1 MDDSK
6 NKEMEDALN
15 AIYSMIEKSEKA
27 QQKFA
32 EGTSQYTLLRNRIK
46 ALYIASSLITK
57 ELKNKDVVA
66 TFTKEDFHGAVA
78 PINSLIS
85 KSEKVQTKLADNT
98 WQYRMLD
105 ANIKALHLALPI
117 LMKVLEEFDN

>member
-6 NKEMEDALN
+6 NKEMEDSLS
-15 AIYSMIEKSEKA
+15 AISSMIEKSEKA

-32 EGTSQYTLLRNRIK
+32 ESTSQYTLLRNRIK

-85 KSEKVQTKLADNT
+85 KSEKAQTKLADIT

-105 ANIKALHLALPI
+105 ANLKALYLALPL
-117 LMKVLEEFDN
+117 LMKALTEFEN

>member
-6 NKEMEDALN
+6 KKEMEDALN
-15 AIYSMIEKSEKA
+15 AISSMIEKSEKA

-32 EGTSQYTLLRNRIK
+32 IGTSQYTLLRNRIK

-57 ELKNKDVVA
+57 ELKNKDA
-66 TFTKEDFHGAVA
+66 DANFTKEDFDEAVQ

-85 KSEKVQTKLADNT
+85 KSEKAHKKLADNT

-105 ANIKALHLALPI
+105 ANLKALHLALP
-117 LMKVLEEFDN
+117 LVMKALN